1 MGSLKNDL
9 PYDIV
14 MPLRIQKQTNKK
26 QVNYL

>member
-14 MPLRIQKQTNKK
+14 MLLRIQKQTNKK

>member
-14 MPLRIQKQTNKK
+14 MLLSIQKQTNKK